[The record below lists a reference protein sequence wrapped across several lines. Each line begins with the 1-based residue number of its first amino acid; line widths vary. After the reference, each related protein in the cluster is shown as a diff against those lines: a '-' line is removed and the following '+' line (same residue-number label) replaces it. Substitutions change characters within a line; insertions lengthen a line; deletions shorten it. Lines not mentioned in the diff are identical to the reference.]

1 MAEFKCEV
9 MAVDINEE
17 RVDEILPFVESARI
31 GDSTNEEFLRSPG
44 VGNYDVCI
52 AALGGLFRSS
62 LETTD
67 LHKEPGAPFVVSRV
81 TNDVQMKFLKI
92 SGAKDRRLT
101 ALLSHFNPRSPCG
114 ERQQK
119 CPLLIIFLFR

>member
-44 VGNYDVCI
+44 AGNYDVCI

-67 LHKEPGAPFVVSRV
+67 LLKEPGAPFVVSRA
-81 TNDVQMKFLKI
+81 TNDVQMKFLKM
-92 SGAKDRRLT
+92 SGADDKEEMTDKISIH
-101 ALLSHFNPRSPCG
+101 APHAGSDSKNAHF
-114 ERQQK
+114 
-119 CPLLIIFLFR
+119 